1 MKSLGKSYKPIL
13 LLIITLFIIVG
24 LGIYK
29 NSTETFQDTM
39 FESRGSLTREPFFNT
54 RNQQSGNTGNQQS
67 GNTANQ
73 QSGNTANQQSGN
85 TENQQSGNTCLVSG
99 LQGDLNHITSNLS
112 GASFDFRRYTDS
124 SNPSSNIIMIYQKPI
139 RSGEHTHVLAVNDSG
154 NLVTQPEDDTN
165 PQQRWNMVKI
175 DYQFNLF
182 EIVSTSSGTAKS
194 LNHDGNFL
202 SLKPQNS
209 NFEGVKWR
217 VVLGSPSQGLLA
229 CSPSLRHESVQPIN
243 DNVEDIQASRMAE
256 LLALVKKNH
265 EHYMREVG
273 EQRTNSSVFGTGG
286 PLRLKINVLD
296 DDNSLN
302 IGTSNEGTE
311 SFQDTN
317 SSSGTQDIVRL
328 LNRYESRNSPSIDYS
343 VSPNIPKCNT
353 TNLEDYID
361 RRVGQCNCIV

>member
-1 MKSLGKSYKPIL
+1 MKSSGKSYKPIL
-13 LLIITLFIIVG
+13 LLIITLFVIVG

-54 RNQQSGNTGNQQS
+54 ANQQSGNTGNQPS
-67 GNTANQ
+67 GNTA
-73 QSGNTANQQSGN
+73 
-85 TENQQSGNTCLVSG
+85 NQQSGNTCLVSG
-99 LQGDLNHITSNLS
+99 LQSDLNHITSNLS
-112 GASFDFRRYTDS
+112 GASFDFKRYTDTT
-124 SNPSSNIIMIYQKPI
+124 NPSSNIIMVYQKPI

-165 PQQRWNMVKI
+165 PQQRWNMVNI
-175 DYQFNLF
+175 AGSNSLF
-182 EIVSTSSGTAKS
+182 EIVSTSSGASKS

-202 SLKPQNS
+202 SLKPQS
-209 NFEGVKWR
+209 SSFEGVKWR

-243 DNVEDIQASRMAE
+243 NNVEDIQSSRMAE

-265 EHYMREVG
+265 EHYMKEVG
-273 EQRTNSSVFGTGG
+273 EQQTTSSVFGTGE
-286 PLRLKINVLD
+286 PLRLKVNVLD

-302 IGTSNEGTE
+302 IGASTEGTE

-353 TNLEDYID
+353 ANLEDYID